1 MVRHV
6 ISGQPSAAR
15 AALRL
20 AVAPVNGGTAATGP
34 AAGGR
39 TPPPAARARRRGA
52 ARAEEAAAAAAAAV
66 GTTRRLEAWHPLE
79 GLESLEGL
87 FRSAAGASALAAVL
101 GIEARREYAHGK
113 ELEAESVLGPL
124 LGGLP
129 CVLSLSE
136 HLLAAQESVGV
147 SSSSSGSALGNQLA
161 QQRAEEVSQAA
172 RVMKKNL
179 CVTFTQ
185 NNQAGRGCHI
195 FGEYAPACSEGMY
208 LLPSLLEDSS
218 VRGFFAQNSNCS
230 LSVCVP
236 LACRRFGTKCPP
248 RTD

>member
-172 RVMKKNL
+172 RVTKKL
-179 CVTFTQ
+179 VCFAHQ
-185 NNQAGRGCHI
+185 DNQAGRDRHV
-195 FGEYAPACSEGMY
+195 FGEYAPTCSEGMY
-208 LLPSLLEDSS
+208 LLPSLFEDPS
-218 VRGFFAQNSNCS
+218 VRGFFAQNSICFFS
-230 LSVCVP
+230 LCVP
-236 LACRRFGTKCPP
+236 LACLRLGTKCPP